1 MLVLARK
8 SNESLVIDGQIRV
21 TVVEVR
27 GNQVRLGIEAPAD
40 ISVFRQELLE
50 KRPQTEEPT
59 PRIRLFAATVPE

>member
-50 KRPQTEEPT
+50 KGPQIVEPT
-59 PRIRLFAATVPE
+59 PRMRLFAAT